1 MSTFHDAVERQTL
14 STDQQPPRSYVRPT
28 TPNESRRLTDIGG
41 KSGHHA
47 VIVGQTRGAGYL
59 GDMQGFALPFAL
71 LMIAVFVSVMRIW
84 IGADFP
90 IALVVIGGI
99 SAFATLGFGIF
110 LSYLFVRN
118 AAEVDY
124 IDANTVKR
132 ISTYLHIAEAMLVIV
147 WFNWLTSLIPIT
159 GAISGPVFTALAI
172 AVITLRVIRRR
183 QTRRRHL
190 WER

>member
-1 MSTFHDAVERQTL
+1 MQKPSRPHIRQ
-14 STDQQPPRSYVRPT
+14 SAA
-28 TPNESRRLTDIGG
+28 NESRRLTDIGG

-71 LMIAVFVSVMRIW
+71 LMITVFVSVMRIW
-84 IGADFP
+84 IGVEFP

-99 SAFATLGFGIF
+99 SALATLGFGIF
-110 LSYLFVRN
+110 LSYLFFRN

-124 IDANTVKR
+124 IDATKVKR
-132 ISTYLHIAEAMLVIV
+132 VSVYLHIAEALLIMM
-147 WFNWLTSLIPIT
+147 WFNWLTTLIYLSGAIT
-159 GAISGPVFTALAI
+159 GPLFLVIAIT
-172 AVITLRVIRRR
+172 VITLRVIRRR
-183 QTRRRHL
+183 QTRRGHL

>member
-1 MSTFHDAVERQTL
+1 M
-14 STDQQPPRSYVRPT
+14 STDQEPQRSYVRPT

-47 VIVGQTRGAGYL
+47 VIISQTRGTGYL

-71 LMIAVFVSVMRIW
+71 SMITVFVSVMRIW

-90 IALVVIGGI
+90 NPLVIIGGI
-99 SAFATLGFGIF
+99 STFATLGFGIF
-110 LSYLFVRN
+110 LSYLIVRN
-118 AAEVDY
+118 AAAVNY
-124 IDANTVKR
+124 INAAQVKR
-132 ISTYLHIAEAMLVIV
+132 VSIYLHIVEFSLIIV
-147 WFNWLTSLIPIT
+147 WLNWITTLIHLSGAIT
-159 GAISGPVFTALAI
+159 GPIFLILAVSVI
-172 AVITLRVIRRR
+172 ALRVIRRR

>member
-1 MSTFHDAVERQTL
+1 MEAYENQSTAQRMGKVNSDKNTRPH
-14 STDQQPPRSYVRPT
+14 VRPT
-28 TPNESRRLTDIGG
+28 IANESRRLTDIGG

-71 LMIAVFVSVMRIW
+71 LMITVFVSVMRIW
-84 IGADFP
+84 IGAEFP

-99 SAFATLGFGIF
+99 SALATLGFGIF

-124 IDANTVKR
+124 IDTTKVKR
-132 ISTYLHIAEAMLVIV
+132 VSVYLHIAEALLIIV
-147 WFNWLTSLIPIT
+147 WFNWLTTLIDLS
-159 GAISGPVFTALAI
+159 GAISGPIFLMFAI
-172 AVITLRVIRRR
+172 SVIALRVIR

>member
-1 MSTFHDAVERQTL
+1 M
-14 STDQQPPRSYVRPT
+14 
-28 TPNESRRLTDIGG
+28 
-41 KSGHHA
+41 
-47 VIVGQTRGAGYL
+47 IVGQTRGAGYL

-71 LMIAVFVSVMRIW
+71 LMITVFVSVMRIW

-90 IALVVIGGI
+90 IPLVVIGAI
-99 SAFATLGFGIF
+99 SALATLGFGIF

-118 AAEVDY
+118 AADVDY
-124 IDANTVKR
+124 IDANKVKR
-132 ISTYLHIAEAMLVIV
+132 TSTYLHIAESTLVIV

-159 GAISGPVFTALAI
+159 GAISGPIFITLAI
-172 AVITLRVIRRR
+172 AVITLRIIRRR

>member
-1 MSTFHDAVERQTL
+1 MGKVN
-14 STDQQPPRSYVRPT
+14 TDNNSRPHIRT
-28 TPNESRRLTDIGG
+28 SAPNESRRLTDIGG

-71 LMIAVFVSVMRIW
+71 FMIVVFVSVMRIW
-84 IGADFP
+84 IGGEFP
-90 IALVVIGGI
+90 TALIIIGGV
-99 SAFATLGFGIF
+99 SAVGNLGFGIF

-124 IDANTVKR
+124 IDAAKVKR
-132 ISTYLHIAEAMLVIV
+132 VSVYLHIAEALLVIV
-147 WFNWLTSLIPIT
+147 WFNWLTSLVPIT
-159 GAISGPVFTALAI
+159 GAISGPIFIALTIAAI
-172 AVITLRVIRRR
+172 TFRVIRRR

>member
-1 MSTFHDAVERQTL
+1 MN
-14 STDQQPPRSYVRPT
+14 TDNNPRPHIRTSA
-28 TPNESRRLTDIGG
+28 PNESRRLTDIGG

-47 VIVGQTRGAGYL
+47 VIIGQTRGAGYL

-71 LMIAVFVSVMRIW
+71 FMIVVFVSVMRIW
-84 IGADFP
+84 IDGEFP
-90 IALVVIGGI
+90 TALIVIGAVAAIGAL
-99 SAFATLGFGIF
+99 SFGIF

-118 AAEVDY
+118 AADVDY
-124 IDANTVKR
+124 IDATKVKR
-132 ISTYLHIAEAMLVIV
+132 ISTYLHIAEAMLIIV

-159 GAISGPVFTALAI
+159 GAISGPIFIILSL

-183 QTRRRHL
+183 QTRRRQL

>member
-1 MSTFHDAVERQTL
+1 
-14 STDQQPPRSYVRPT
+14 
-28 TPNESRRLTDIGG
+28 
-41 KSGHHA
+41 
-47 VIVGQTRGAGYL
+47 
-59 GDMQGFALPFAL
+59 MQGFALPFTL

-84 IGADFP
+84 IGAEFP

-99 SAFATLGFGIF
+99 SALATLGFGIF

-124 IDANTVKR
+124 IDAKKVKR
-132 ISTYLHIAEAMLVIV
+132 ISTYLHIAEALLIIV
-147 WFNWLTSLIPIT
+147 WFNWLTTLVDLS
-159 GAISGPVFTALAI
+159 GAISGPLFLVLALT
-172 AVITLRVIRRR
+172 VITLRVPRRH